1 MLKQIAVFAS
11 GNGTNFVALHQAIA
25 ARQLPATIALL
36 VCDQPQAP
44 VIAKARA
51 LQVPVLI
58 VDFHD
63 YANKA
68 AAEEIILTALQARQ
82 IDAVLLAGYMRIIGA
97 TLLTAYPHKIIN
109 LHPALLP
116 KFPGRHGI
124 EDAFAAGVSETGVTI
139 HYIDAGIDTGQIIA
153 QRTVPVKSDDTLA
166 TLATRIHD
174 CEHQFYPDVLQ
185 TLINEGAI

>member
-82 IDAVLLAGYMRIIGA
+82 IDAVLLAGYMRIIGS

>member
-63 YANKA
+63 YANKD

-82 IDAVLLAGYMRIIGA
+82 IDAVLLAGYMRIIGS

>member
-11 GNGTNFVALHQAIA
+11 GNGTNFIALHQAIA

-51 LQVPVLI
+51 LKVPVLI

-82 IDAVLLAGYMRIIGA
+82 IDAVLLAGYMRIIGS

-153 QRTVPVKSDDTLA
+153 QRTVPVKADDTLA

>member
-1 MLKQIAVFAS
+1 MRKQIAVFAS
-11 GNGTNFVALHQAIA
+11 GNGMNFVALHQAIA
-25 ARQLPATIALL
+25 ARALPATIALL

-153 QRTVPVKSDDTLA
+153 QRTVPVKADDTLA

>member
-1 MLKQIAVFAS
+1 MPNKIAVFAS
-11 GNGTNFVALHQAIA
+11 GNGTNFVALHQAIIE
-25 ARQLPATIALL
+25 RQLPVVIGLL
-36 VCDQPQAP
+36 VCDQPTAP
-44 VIAKARA
+44 VIDKARA
-51 LQVPVLI
+51 ANVPILI

-68 AAEEIILTALQARQ
+68 AAEAIILTALQARQ
-82 IDAVLLAGYMRIIGA
+82 IELVLLAGYMRIIGP
-97 TLLTAYPHKIIN
+97 TLLNSYAHKIIN
-109 LHPALLP
+109 IHPALLP

-124 EDAFAAGVSETGVTI
+124 EDAFAAGVTETGVTI

-153 QRTVPVKSDDTLA
+153 QRVVPVAPDDTLA
-166 TLATRIHD
+166 SLATRIHD

>member
-153 QRTVPVKSDDTLA
+153 QQTVPVKADDTLA

>member
-1 MLKQIAVFAS
+1 MRKQIAVFAS

-153 QRTVPVKSDDTLA
+153 QRTVPVKADDTLA

>member
-36 VCDQPQAP
+36 VCDQAQAP

-82 IDAVLLAGYMRIIGA
+82 IDAVLLAGYMRIIGS

>member
-51 LQVPVLI
+51 LQVPVLT

-82 IDAVLLAGYMRIIGA
+82 IDAVLLAGYMRIIGS

-124 EDAFAAGVSETGVTI
+124 EDAFAAGVNETGVTI

>member
-1 MLKQIAVFAS
+1 MRKQIAVFAS

-25 ARQLPATIALL
+25 ARELPATIALL

-82 IDAVLLAGYMRIIGA
+82 IDAVLLAGYMRIIGS

>member
-25 ARQLPATIALL
+25 ARELPATIALL

>member
-63 YANKA
+63 YANKT

-82 IDAVLLAGYMRIIGA
+82 IDAVLLAGYMRIIGS

-124 EDAFAAGVSETGVTI
+124 EDAFAAGVNETGVTI

>member
-1 MLKQIAVFAS
+1 MVKKIAVFAS
-11 GNGTNFVALHQAIA
+11 GNGTNFVALHQAIIK
-25 ARQLPATIALL
+25 RQLPVMIGLL

-51 LQVPVLI
+51 AKVPILI

-63 YANKA
+63 YADKA
-68 AAEEIILTALQARQ
+68 AAEAIILTALQGRG
-82 IDAVLLAGYMRIIGA
+82 IDAVLLAGYMRIIGP

-109 LHPALLP
+109 IHPALLP
-116 KFPGRHGI
+116 NFPGRHGI
-124 EDAFAAGVSETGVTI
+124 EDAFAADVRETGVTV
-139 HYIDAGIDTGQIIA
+139 HYIDAGVDTGQVIA
-153 QRTVPVKSDDTLA
+153 QRVVPVQLDDTLA
-166 TLATRIHD
+166 TLAARIHD

>member
-63 YANKA
+63 YVNKA

-82 IDAVLLAGYMRIIGA
+82 IDAVLLAGYMRIIGS

>member
-153 QRTVPVKSDDTLA
+153 QRTVPVKSDDTLT